1 VVTAL
6 AQQQP
11 DLDYAPDDVFPGPYR
26 PDTQFYMDRVSEAT
40 IQAARRLRRGR
51 ILDVACGTAREMIQ
65 LSQKGWQAW
74 GLDAS
79 PKMLAAARHGA
90 EQEGASVNLV
100 RGIAETLP
108 FPDSSFDRLIC
119 KVSLDHFA
127 HPQAFVQEAA
137 RVLKPEGRAIIAL
150 ANYESLSCKLGRRLY
165 PLLLWFGYMP
175 RGERPYWVIPP
186 DHTFKGHYH
195 QIVRLGDGWLKL
207 RKSFGV
213 SLLWLLPG
221 WGSLLAKLPQPLAL
235 VILRTADSVARLTP
249 SMSDVIISVW
259 SPRAE
264 VKRRRAP
271 RRARR
276 QRRRTG

>member
-1 VVTAL
+1 M

-11 DLDYAPDDVFPGPYR
+11 DLDYHLEDVFPGPYR

-51 ILDVACGTAREMIQ
+51 ILDVACGTGKETVQ
-65 LSQKGWQAW
+65 LSQKGWEAW

-79 PKMLAAARHGA
+79 DEMLAIARRDA
-90 EQEGASVNLV
+90 EQEGASVTFV

-108 FPDSSFDRLIC
+108 FRDSSFDRLVC

-150 ANYESLSCKLGRRLY
+150 ANYESLSCKLGRWLY
-165 PLLLWFGYMP
+165 PLFLRLGWMSTT
-175 RGERPYWVIPP
+175 ERPYWVIPP

-213 SLLWLLPG
+213 SLLWLFPG